1 MFDSTLDTEHVFG
14 HCDDMPRARI
24 RRRRG
29 TVVLCGVVVLL
40 GLPAVSRAVADRP
53 ADRPATTYV
62 VRPGDTLWS
71 IAVGS
76 APGSDPREVVD
87 AIARANHVDAGQLIP
102 GQELQLPASR

>member
-1 MFDSTLDTEHVFG
+1 MFESTLDTEHVFG
-14 HCDDMPRARI
+14 HCRDMPRARI

-76 APGSDPREVVD
+76 APGSDPREV
-87 AIARANHVDAGQLIP
+87 A
-102 GQELQLPASR
+102 